1 MLFLSGIYH
10 SFRREVE
17 EIANNKLY
25 LTSLIILP
33 LIMLLLFTLM
43 FSHGSIEQLP
53 IVVVDN
59 DHSSMSRQLISMMQA
74 TQGVGDITE
83 TQSTIDANNLVRRGD
98 VRAMI
103 VIPENFESN
112 IVSGKITS
120 VETSLSGANLS
131 TAGILQRDIQQVV
144 RSLSSGIAISK
155 MQSMGA
161 SVDQALANVM
171 PINVQIHTI
180 SNPYMNYGYYLAPMF
195 IFVGIALFVTL
206 NTIYSI
212 GRELRYATTGEWLK
226 CASNSLLAAII
237 GKLLPITIAMM
248 IMMGLAF
255 VILFVVMGMEIMC
268 SWIILGI
275 NSLLLIIAYQSIA
288 TLIIAVT
295 ANLRLALSLGGGYA
309 VMAFTFSGIT
319 FPTISMYGIAQ
330 FMAKLFP
337 LSYFSD
343 IFITQAVRGAGLRYS
358 FDSYVWLLGFS
369 ILGVIVWQRL
379 SRVVRMEQYWN
390 RD

>member
-83 TQSTIDANNLVRRGD
+83 TQSIIDANNLVRRGD
-98 VRAMI
+98 VRAMV
-103 VIPENFESN
+103 VIPENFEHN
-112 IVSGKITS
+112 IVSSKITS
-120 VETSLSGANLS
+120 VEVSLSGANLS
-131 TAGILQRDIQQVV
+131 TAGILQRDIQKVV

-212 GRELRYATTGEWLK
+212 GRELRYATAGEWLK
-226 CASNSLLAAII
+226 CASGSLLAAII

-255 VILFVVMGMEIMC
+255 IILFVVMGMETMC
-268 SWIILGI
+268 SWTTLGI
-275 NSLLLIIAYQSIA
+275 SSLLLIIAYQSIA

-330 FMAKLFP
+330 FIAKLFP
-337 LSYFSD
+337 LTYFSD
-343 IFITQAVRGAGLRYS
+343 IFITQAVRGASLNYS
-358 FDSYVWLLGFS
+358 LDSLVWLLGFS
-369 ILGVIVWQRL
+369 ILGVIVWQHL
-379 SRVVRMEQYWN
+379 SMVVRMEQYWN

>member
-53 IVVVDN
+53 IAVVDN
-59 DHSSMSRQLISMMQA
+59 DKSTMSRQLIGMMEA
-74 TQGVGDITE
+74 TRGVGDITE
-83 TQSTIDANNLVRRGD
+83 TYSTIEANNLVRRGD
-98 VRAMI
+98 VRAMV
-103 VIPENFESN
+103 VIPENFEHN
-112 IVSGKITS
+112 IVSNQTTS
-120 VETSLSGANLS
+120 VEVSLSGANLS

-171 PINVQIHTI
+171 PINVHMHTI

-195 IFVGIALFVTL
+195 IFVGIALLVTL
-206 NTIYSI
+206 STIYAI
-212 GRELRYATTGEWLK
+212 GRELRYATAGEWLK
-226 CASNSLLAAII
+226 SASGSLLAAII

-255 VILFVVMGMEIMC
+255 IILFVVMGMEAMC

-275 NSLLLIIAYQSIA
+275 SSLLLIIAYQSIA

-337 LSYFSD
+337 LTYFSD
-343 IFITQAVRGAGLRYS
+343 IFITQAVRGASLNYS
-358 FDSYVWLLGFS
+358 LDSLVWLLGFS
-369 ILGVIVWQRL
+369 ILGVIAWQRL
-379 SRVVRMEQYWN
+379 SKVVRMEQYWN

>member
-74 TQGVGDITE
+74 TQSVGDITE

-98 VRAMI
+98 VRAMV
-103 VIPENFESN
+103 VIPENFESD
-112 IVSGKITS
+112 IVSNQTTS
-120 VETSLSGANLS
+120 VEVSLSGANLS

-161 SVDQALANVM
+161 SVDQVLANVM

-195 IFVGIALFVTL
+195 IFVGIALFITL

-212 GRELRYATTGEWLK
+212 GRELRYATASEWLK
-226 CASNSLLAAII
+226 SASGSLLAAII

-255 VILFVVMGMEIMC
+255 IILFVVMGMETMC

-275 NSLLLIIAYQSIA
+275 SSLLLIIAYQSIA

-330 FMAKLFP
+330 FIAKLFP

-343 IFITQAVRGAGLRYS
+343 IFITQAVRGASLNYS
-358 FDSYVWLLGFS
+358 LDSLVWLLGFS

-379 SRVVRMEQYWN
+379 SRMVRMEQYWN

>member
-59 DHSSMSRQLISMMQA
+59 DRSSMSRQLISMMQA

-98 VRAMI
+98 VRAMV
-103 VIPENFESN
+103 VIPENFEHN

-212 GRELRYATTGEWLK
+212 GRELRYDTAGEWLK

-237 GKLLPITIAMM
+237 GKLLPITITMM

-255 VILFVVMGMEIMC
+255 VILFVVMGMETMC
-268 SWIILGI
+268 SWTTLGI
-275 NSLLLIIAYQSIA
+275 SSLLLIIAYQSIA
-288 TLIIAVT
+288 TLIIAIT

-337 LSYFSD
+337 LNYFSD
-343 IFITQAVRGAGLRYS
+343 IFITQAVRGASLNYS
-358 FDSYVWLLGFS
+358 LDSLVWLLGFS
-369 ILGVIVWQRL
+369 LLGVIVWQRL
-379 SRVVRMEQYWN
+379 SRVVRMKQYWN

>member
-53 IVVVDN
+53 IAVVDN
-59 DHSSMSRQLISMMQA
+59 DHSSMSRQLISMMQT
-74 TQGVGDITE
+74 TQGIGDITE

-98 VRAMI
+98 VRAMV
-103 VIPENFESN
+103 VIPENFEHN

-131 TAGILQRDIQQVV
+131 TAGILQRDIQKVV

-161 SVDQALANVM
+161 SIDQALANVM

-212 GRELRYATTGEWLK
+212 GRELRYATAGKWLK

-255 VILFVVMGMEIMC
+255 IILFVVMGMEAMC

-275 NSLLLIIAYQSIA
+275 SSLLLIIAYQSIA

-337 LSYFSD
+337 LTYFSD
-343 IFITQAVRGAGLRYS
+343 IFITQAVRGASLNYS
-358 FDSYVWLLGFS
+358 LDSLVWLLGFS

-379 SRVVRMEQYWN
+379 SSVVRMEQYWN

>member
-98 VRAMI
+98 VRAMV

-212 GRELRYATTGEWLK
+212 GRELRYATAGEWLK

-255 VILFVVMGMEIMC
+255 IILFVVMGMETMC

-275 NSLLLIIAYQSIA
+275 SSLLLIIAYQSIA
-288 TLIIAVT
+288 TLIIAIT

-343 IFITQAVRGAGLRYS
+343 IFITQAVRGASLNYS
-358 FDSYVWLLGFS
+358 LDSLMWLLGFS

>member
-53 IVVVDN
+53 IAVVDN

-98 VRAMI
+98 VRAMV
-103 VIPENFESN
+103 VIPENFEHN

-131 TAGILQRDIQQVV
+131 TAGILQRNIQQVV

-212 GRELRYATTGEWLK
+212 GRELRYATAGEWLK

-255 VILFVVMGMEIMC
+255 IILFVVMGMETMC

-275 NSLLLIIAYQSIA
+275 SSLLLIIAYQSIA
-288 TLIIAVT
+288 TLIIAIT

-330 FMAKLFP
+330 FIAKLFP
-337 LSYFSD
+337 LTYFSD
-343 IFITQAVRGAGLRYS
+343 IFITQAVRGASLNYS
-358 FDSYVWLLGFS
+358 LDSLVWLLGFS